1 MTNYI
6 ILVLC
11 IIIILAYLFDIS
23 GKYSKIPGVIFL
35 IALGIGIR
43 YLTQFIN
50 FTMPDLKPLLPV
62 IGTLGLIMIVMEAS
76 LDLKLERSKKKLIIR
91 SIASGFILLCAFTGA
106 FTWILIQFYGIPLR
120 DSLLNSIP
128 LGIISGSVAIP
139 AAQFLESE
147 DREFIIYES
156 SFSDIFGII
165 IFDFILNAQGT
176 VGHGISIIVV
186 NSLVTIAI
194 ALLITGVLAFLL
206 HKITYH
212 VNYVII
218 MTCIILVYVL
228 AKMAHLPALLLVLVF
243 GLILSNNHLFRKAP
257 IDNYIDFD
265 KFGEDLKSFKIILS
279 ELTFLVRSIF
289 FILFGFYI
297 KTEGLFDLFNILT
310 AAAITMGIFLLRFIF
325 IKQVLRTKLIPVF
338 FYSPRG
344 LITILL
350 FLSIPVISR
359 IDFISEEVITL
370 IVLFSIIILMIGS
383 IFSGKGKS
391 SIIPDPEIKI

>member
-35 IALGIGIR
+35 IALGIGIQ
-43 YLTQFIN
+43 YLTRFIN
-50 FTMPDLKPLLPV
+50 FNVPDLKPLLPV
-62 IGTLGLIMIVMEAS
+62 IGTLGLILIVLEAS
-76 LDLKLERSKKKLIIR
+76 LDLKLVRNRKRVIVR
-91 SIASGFILLCAFTGA
+91 SILSGFVLLLTFMAA
-106 FTWILIQFYGIPLR
+106 MTWVLNQYFGIPLR

-139 AAQFLESE
+139 AAQFLRSD

-165 IFDFILNAQGT
+165 LFDFILNAQGT
-176 VGHGISIIVV
+176 IGYGVSLILV
-186 NSLVTIAI
+186 NSLLTVAI
-194 ALLITGVLAFLL
+194 ALLMSGALAFLL
-206 HKITYH
+206 HRITYH
-212 VNYVII
+212 VNYIII

-257 IDNYIDFD
+257 FDNYIDFE
-265 KFGEDLKSFKIILS
+265 KFGKDVKSFKIIIT
-279 ELTFLVRSIF
+279 ELTFLIRSIF

-297 KTEGLFDLFNILT
+297 KTEGLFNLFNILT
-310 AAAITMGIFLLRFIF
+310 ASAITAGIFLLRFIF
-325 IKQVLRTKLIPVF
+325 LKQMLKRKLVPVF
-338 FYSPRG
+338 FYAPRG

-350 FLSIPVISR
+350 FLSIPEVAR
-359 IDFISEEVITL
+359 IDFISEEVVTL
-370 IVLFSIIILMIGS
+370 IVLLTIVILMMGS
-383 IFSGKGKS
+383 VFSGKEKISGIS
-391 SIIPDPEIKI
+391 GPDVNT